1 MRGAASRGEADFLSE
16 SESILVFQMISAG
29 TPMEEDPPGMAA
41 FSLRPFH
48 TPPHSSIRSLN
59 GIPIGNSR
67 LPGFSTWPET
77 EKITV
82 PPEFTGPNPANQAA
96 PLRMM
101 VGTEAKLCVLLMV
114 DGLPNKPKLA
124 GNGGLK
130 RRLPALPSES
140 LRKCVSSPQMYAPA
154 PMKVCRSKSTPE
166 PRIFLPKRPAA

>member
-59 GIPIGNSR
+59 GIPIGNSG
-67 LPGFSTWPET
+67 LPGFSPWPEA

-82 PPEFTGPNPANQAA
+82 PPESTGPDPAKPAA
-96 PLRMM
+96 PLRMAA
-101 VGTEAKLCVLLMV
+101 VAEAKPCALLLDV
-114 DGLPNKPKLA
+114 GLPNNPTLA
-124 GNGGLK
+124 GTGG
-130 RRLPALPSES
+130 
-140 LRKCVSSPQMYAPA
+140 
-154 PMKVCRSKSTPE
+154 
-166 PRIFLPKRPAA
+166 